1 MAVQTTDWVVGKVL
15 ASKAAS
21 NPDLVLIETTD
32 GTKATVGEF
41 DLRANQI
48 GNYLQQ
54 LGVSFGDRV
63 IAILDNGIEIIQC
76 WFGICRTGAIFVP
89 INPSYRGDFLKHVV
103 VDSGA
108 RIAIVSPDALKSL
121 AAIEKDIPNL
131 ETVIVVVDEPTVDG
145 SRFKVIEFSDL
156 ARGSSAKIDVAVS
169 VRDPCMIIYTSGTTG
184 SSKGVVLPHGSAY
197 MNAHIFIRQLELS
210 EMDRV
215 YCCLPLYHTNAL
227 DTQIY
232 ASLILGCPIL
242 LAKTFSARAWLSD
255 IRGFGATAT
264 NMLGVMTDF
273 IYRQPQ
279 SPGDANNSLR
289 VACAVPIPPSLGR
302 SFEERFGVK
311 LVELYGQTETKVS
324 HGLSASDPFK
334 PGSCGRL
341 VEDFFECRLVD
352 SETETEV
359 PIGSPGELLLRPL
372 VPWTVLLGYH
382 GRPAATESDWQKIWF
397 HTGDL
402 MRRDA
407 DGYYYFIDRLK
418 DCIRRRGENI
428 SSFDVERAL
437 LEHPVVMEAAVFGV
451 PSPIVEGDQEVMAVV
466 VWRDGAALNF
476 REIETFCEAKL
487 PYFAVPRFY
496 DAIDALPKT
505 PSQKI
510 RKEDL
515 RRDGIGPDTW
525 RSERAA
531 WGRTQFDAGSTAKER
546 LASGLSSTRRERE

>member
-21 NPDLVLIETTD
+21 KPDLVLIETTD

-63 IAILDNGIEIIQC
+63 IAILNNGIEIIQC
-76 WFGICRTGAIFVP
+76 WFGICRTGVIFVP

-108 RIAIVSPDALKSL
+108 KIAIVSPDALKSL

-169 VRDPCMIIYTSGTTG
+169 VRDPCMTIYTSGTTG

-242 LAKTFSARAWLSD
+242 LAKTLQRA
-255 IRGFGATAT
+255 
-264 NMLGVMTDF
+264 
-273 IYRQPQ
+273 
-279 SPGDANNSLR
+279 
-289 VACAVPIPPSLGR
+289 
-302 SFEERFGVK
+302 
-311 LVELYGQTETKVS
+311 
-324 HGLSASDPFK
+324 
-334 PGSCGRL
+334 RL
-341 VEDFFECRLVD
+341 VVRYPRFWRNRHEHVGC
-352 SETETEV
+352 
-359 PIGSPGELLLRPL
+359 
-372 VPWTVLLGYH
+372 H
-382 GRPAATESDWQKIWF
+382 
-397 HTGDL
+397 
-402 MRRDA
+402 
-407 DGYYYFIDRLK
+407 DRLHLSSAAVA
-418 DCIRRRGENI
+418 RRRKQFAESRLCGAY
-428 SSFDVERAL
+428 SALARKVLRRAL
-437 LEHPVVMEAAVFGV
+437 RG
-451 PSPIVEGDQEVMAVV
+451 Q
-466 VWRDGAALNF
+466 
-476 REIETFCEAKL
+476 
-487 PYFAVPRFY
+487 
-496 DAIDALPKT
+496 
-505 PSQKI
+505 
-510 RKEDL
+510 
-515 RRDGIGPDTW
+515 
-525 RSERAA
+525 
-531 WGRTQFDAGSTAKER
+531 AG
-546 LASGLSSTRRERE
+546 